1 MERIY
6 NKLVRDN
13 IPKIIENN
21 GEKAIC
27 RTLNDD
33 EYWQYLLEKDKEELE
48 EVRLAD
54 TDDEIKKELADK
66 LELIR
71 AMAEVK
77 GFSLNDII
85 NAADKKATTNGAFRE
100 KIFLEKVIDNK

>member
-6 NKLVRDN
+6 RKLVRDN
-13 IPKIIENN
+13 IPKIIENT
-21 GEKAIC
+21 GEKAIY

-54 TDDEIKKELADK
+54 TNDEIKKELADK

-71 AMAEVK
+71 AMAGVR
-77 GFSLNDII
+77 GFSLDDII
-85 NAADKKATTNGAFRE
+85 IAADKKAATNGAFEER
-100 KIFLEKVIDNK
+100 IFLEKVIDNK

>member
-6 NKLVRDN
+6 KKLVRDN
-13 IPKIIENN
+13 IPKIIENT
-21 GEKAIC
+21 GEKAIY

-54 TDDEIKKELADK
+54 DDEIKKELADK

-77 GFSLNDII
+77 GFSLDDII
-85 NAADKKATTNGAFRE
+85 IAAEEKTATNGAFRE
-100 KIFLEKVIDNK
+100 RIFLEKVIDNK

>member
-21 GEKAIC
+21 GEKAIY

-77 GFSLNDII
+77 GFSLDDII

-100 KIFLEKVIDNK
+100 RIFLEKVIDNK